1 MKIDSLFWSRETGWQ
16 FRKEN
21 IENRENVDI
30 VFLFGVAK
38 EIRENLYFD
47 GIREL
52 YPNAILVGGS
62 SAGTIYRDE
71 IFDSGV
77 VASALQLDKSRVKL
91 AVAKLEDISKSF
103 EIGKNIVQQ
112 LMDEDLR
119 HIVVLSD
126 TININGSEFV
136 KGLNSET
143 DSKIPISGGIL
154 AEETRNF
161 SHAYVIADRPAKK
174 LLAIGIGFYGD
185 IDTFY
190 GSDSG
195 WDDFGIERVIT
206 KSSGNIVYEIDGK
219 PALDLYKKYLGDFQ
233 KDLPVGGLRFP
244 LNVWEDGDIENS
256 KPVIRT
262 LMAIN
267 EEEKSLTF
275 VGDVPEGAMA
285 RLMKTNIDG
294 LIDGSENAIKMTGF
308 QPSNIPS
315 YCLAVSCI
323 GRRLVLN
330 QLTEEELSVL
340 LEHVGDEVEI
350 TGFYS
355 YGEIAPFSKEL
366 KNCRFHNQTMTL
378 TLIQEK

>member
-21 IENRENVDI
+21 IENRKNVDI

-77 VASALQLDKSRVKL
+77 VASALQLEKSRVKL
-91 AVAKLEDISKSF
+91 AVATLEDISKSF

>member
-71 IFDSGV
+71 IFDSGI
-77 VASALQLDKSRVKL
+77 VASALQLEKSRVKL
-91 AVAKLEDISKSF
+91 AVEKLEDINKSF
-103 EIGKNIVQQ
+103 EIGQSIVQQ
-112 LMDEDLR
+112 LMDEDLK
-119 HIVVLSD
+119 HIIVLSD

-143 DSKIPISGGIL
+143 DSRIPISGGIL

-294 LIDGSENAIKMTGF
+294 LIDGSESAIKMTGF

>member
-1 MKIDSLFWSRETGWQ
+1 LKIDSLFWSRETGWQ

-77 VASALQLDKSRVKL
+77 VASALQLEKSRVKL
-91 AVAKLEDISKSF
+91 AVATLEDISKSF

-112 LMDEDLR
+112 LMDEDLK

>member
-77 VASALQLDKSRVKL
+77 VASALQLEKSRVKL
-91 AVAKLEDISKSF
+91 AVATLEDISNSF

>member
-77 VASALQLDKSRVKL
+77 VASALQLEKSRVKL
-91 AVAKLEDISKSF
+91 AVATLEDISKSF

-112 LMDEDLR
+112 LMDEDLK

>member
-1 MKIDSLFWSRETGWQ
+1 MKIDSLFWGRESGWQ

-21 IENRENVDI
+21 IENRESVDI

-47 GIREL
+47 GIRKL

-77 VASALQLDKSRVKL
+77 VASALQLEKSRVRL
-91 AVAKLEDISKSF
+91 AVAKLEDIGKSF
-103 EIGKNIVQQ
+103 EIGKSIVQQ
-112 LMDEDLR
+112 LMDEDLK

-143 DSKIPISGGIL
+143 DSRIPISGGIL
-154 AEETRNF
+154 AEETLNF
-161 SHAYVIADRPAKK
+161 SHAYVIADKPAEK

-185 IDTFY
+185 IETFY

-219 PALDLYKKYLGDFQ
+219 PALDLYKKYLGDFA
-233 KDLPVGGLRFP
+233 KDLPAGGLRFP

-262 LMAIN
+262 LMAID

-275 VGDVPEGAMA
+275 VGDVPEGAIA

-294 LIDGSENAIKMTGF
+294 LIDGSESAIEMTGF

-340 LEHVGDEVEI
+340 LEHVSDEVEI